1 LTSLQRKRRGAGSGT
16 IVLPRALFLMHWVPT
31 HQPEPNFLKTFP
43 PLLFLEQCWAQ
54 MAYLV
59 RTHRVIDFMLNLCGN
74 FSLALRKVHL
84 LCWADPRSI
93 GQTGWPWQEDVS
105 YHQQP
110 Q

>member
-84 LCWADPRSI
+84 LC
-93 GQTGWPWQEDVS
+93 
-105 YHQQP
+105 
-110 Q
+110 